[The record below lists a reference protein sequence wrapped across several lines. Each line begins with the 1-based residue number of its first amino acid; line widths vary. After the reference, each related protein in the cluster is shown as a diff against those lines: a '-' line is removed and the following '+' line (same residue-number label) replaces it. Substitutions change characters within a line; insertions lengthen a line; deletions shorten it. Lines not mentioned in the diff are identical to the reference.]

1 LKAGNQ
7 RWRQEVELEEED
19 KLLTR
24 RVRNLENRINSLEV
38 ELEEL
43 RSKIE
48 LSEVQK
54 AEEKAGK
61 NIELKDQTII
71 SNKDNSAIQS
81 NNKDNS
87 AI

>member
-1 LKAGNQ
+1 M
-7 RWRQEVELEEED
+7 
-19 KLLTR
+19 
-24 RVRNLENRINSLEV
+24 

-71 SNKDNSAIQS
+71 SNKDSSAIQS

-87 AI
+87 AIQLKDAIINFGSKYIVKLPFKENVGIRIPVKVN

>member
-1 LKAGNQ
+1 M
-7 RWRQEVELEEED
+7 
-19 KLLTR
+19 
-24 RVRNLENRINSLEV
+24 

-43 RSKIE
+43 RSTIE

-71 SNKDNSAIQS
+71 SNKDSCAIQS

-87 AI
+87 AIQLKDAIINFGSKYIVKLPFKENVGIRIPVKVN

>member
-1 LKAGNQ
+1 
-7 RWRQEVELEEED
+7 
-19 KLLTR
+19 
-24 RVRNLENRINSLEV
+24 V